1 MKMKRVVIVTV
12 LMMCLGFSQSLTA
25 KAADANA
32 VDTLTLCNQQRKA
45 VGLADLQWNTDLAN
59 AAAIR
64 SSEIQQVWSHTRPD
78 GTAYF
83 TADDAIY
90 GENLSKDCT
99 TPEECVANWMNSPLH
114 RANILDP
121 TYKSCGVSVYEVNG
135 SWYCAEEFGY

>member
-1 MKMKRVVIVTV
+1 MRSRKAVIAM
-12 LMMCLGFSQSLTA
+12 LMVCMFFLQPLAT

-32 VDTLTLCNQQRKA
+32 INTLTLCNQQRKA
-45 VGLADLQWNTDLAN
+45 VGLADLKWNTDLAN
-59 AAAIR
+59 AAAVR

-99 TPEECVANWMNSPLH
+99 TPEECVANWMSSPQH

-121 TYKSCGVSVYEVNG
+121 TYRSCGVSVYEVNG